1 MTNEAIKKDSPFL
14 TLLRNM
20 HPYRRGVGLC
30 GILIAAY
37 AVLYILYMLITAHQI
52 AVPELVLLLLI
63 AIIFPWHFRAAE
75 QDAHK
80 LKMQQK
86 RFAAFG
92 YIGVFY
98 ILGKYLWSCS
108 FLPDL
113 LIAFDVCKEP
123 ELPQWISLYD
133 YDMTGTLAC
142 MALSVLIL
150 ILSAPLGKHDR
161 LPRVMFVRLPAKK
174 KAFPVRLL
182 LCAAE
187 ASLLTIPL
195 LLLFDAAYVF
205 IGNFGCYQTWEETL
219 TQFMSGMRHT
229 LAYYIGAAA
238 EKIPAVWIAEL
249 IVREFQVYVYNRKQA
264 HTDTAENNP
273 DAQPDPA

>member
-1 MTNEAIKKDSPFL
+1 MTNETMKKSPFL

-52 AVPELVLLLLI
+52 AVPELVLLLLFAVI
-63 AIIFPWHFRAAE
+63 VPRPDHAAV
-75 QDAHK
+75 QDERK
-80 LKMQQK
+80 LKGQQK

-108 FLPDL
+108 FLPEL

-123 ELPQWISLYD
+123 ELPQWISPYD
-133 YDMTGTLAC
+133 YDMIGTLAS

-161 LPRVMFVRLPAKK
+161 LPRVMFVRLPADKK
-174 KAFPVRLL
+174 KFPVRLL
-182 LCAAE
+182 LYAAE
-187 ASLLTIPL
+187 AALLTISLRL
-195 LLLFDAAYVF
+195 LLVAAYDF

-219 TQFMSGMRHT
+219 TQLMSSMRET
-229 LAYYIGAAA
+229 LSYSIGESAG
-238 EKIPAVWIAEL
+238 KILAVWIAEL
-249 IVREFQVYVYNRKQA
+249 IVHEYQVYVYNRKQA
-264 HTDTAENNP
+264 HTDAAENNP
-273 DAQPDPA
+273 DAQIDPA

>member
-1 MTNEAIKKDSPFL
+1 
-14 TLLRNM
+14 M

-37 AVLYILYMLITAHQI
+37 AALFVLYLLLSQHQI
-52 AVPELVLLLLI
+52 AVPELVLLLLFAVI
-63 AIIFPWHFRAAE
+63 VPRPDHAAV
-75 QDAHK
+75 QDER
-80 LKMQQK
+80 KMKGQQK

-92 YIGVFY
+92 YTGVFY

-142 MALSVLIL
+142 MALSVLLL

-161 LPRVMFVRLPAKK
+161 LPRVMFVRLPADKK
-174 KAFPVRLL
+174 KFPVRLL
-182 LCAAE
+182 LYAAE
-187 ASLLTIPL
+187 AALLTISLRL
-195 LLLFDAAYVF
+195 LLIAAYDF

-219 TQFMSGMRHT
+219 TQLMSSMRET
-229 LAYYIGAAA
+229 LSYSIGESAG
-238 EKIPAVWIAEL
+238 KILAVWIAEL
-249 IVREFQVYVYNRKQA
+249 IIREYQVYVYNRKQA
-264 HTDTAENNP
+264 HTDAAENNP
-273 DAQPDPA
+273 DAQTDPA

>member
-1 MTNEAIKKDSPFL
+1 MTNETMKRSPFL

-37 AVLYILYMLITAHQI
+37 AALFVLYMLITAHQI

-75 QDAHK
+75 QDER
-80 LKMQQK
+80 KMKGQQK

-133 YDMTGTLAC
+133 YDMIGTLAC
-142 MALSVLIL
+142 MALSVLLL

-161 LPRVMFVRLPAKK
+161 LPRVIFVRLPADKK
-174 KAFPVRLL
+174 KFPVRLL
-182 LCAAE
+182 LYAAE
-187 ASLLTIPL
+187 AALLTIPL

-219 TQFMSGMRHT
+219 TQFMSGMRET
-229 LAYYIGAAA
+229 LSYSIGESAG
-238 EKIPAVWIAEL
+238 KILAVWIAEL
-249 IVREFQVYVYNRKQA
+249 IIREFQVYVYNRKQA
-264 HTDTAENNP
+264 HTDAAENNP

>member
-1 MTNEAIKKDSPFL
+1 MANEAIKKDSPFL

-37 AVLYILYMLITAHQI
+37 AVFDILYRLMSAHQI
-52 AVPELVLLLLI
+52 AVPELVLLMLI

-92 YIGVFY
+92 YIGIFY

-133 YDMTGTLAC
+133 YDMTGTPAC
-142 MALSVLIL
+142 MALSVLLL
-150 ILSAPLGKHDR
+150 ILSVPLGKHDR

-182 LCAAE
+182 LYAAE
-187 ASLLTIPL
+187 AALLTIPL

-205 IGNFGCYQTWEETL
+205 MGCFGYGTWKETL

-249 IVREFQVYVYNRKQA
+249 IIREFQVYVYNRKYA
-264 HTDTAENNP
+264 HP
-273 DAQPDPA
+273 DAAARHPGAAVNPG

>member
-1 MTNEAIKKDSPFL
+1 MTNETMKKSPFL
-14 TLLRNM
+14 SLLRNM

-37 AVLYILYMLITAHQI
+37 AASFVLYLLLSQHQI
-52 AVPELVLLLLI
+52 AVPELVLLLLFAFI
-63 AIIFPWHFRAAE
+63 VPRPDHAAV
-75 QDAHK
+75 QDER
-80 LKMQQK
+80 KMKGQQK

-108 FLPDL
+108 YLPDL

-133 YDMTGTLAC
+133 YDMIGTLAC
-142 MALSVLIL
+142 MALSVLLL

-161 LPRVMFVRLPAKK
+161 LPRVMFVRLPADKK
-174 KAFPVRLL
+174 KFPVRLL
-182 LCAAE
+182 LYAAE
-187 ASLLTIPL
+187 AALLTISLRL
-195 LLLFDAAYVF
+195 LLIAAYDF

-219 TQFMSGMRHT
+219 TQLMSSMRET
-229 LAYYIGAAA
+229 LSYSIGESAG
-238 EKIPAVWIAEL
+238 KILAVWIAEL
-249 IVREFQVYVYNRKQA
+249 IIREYQVYVYNRKQA
-264 HTDTAENNP
+264 HTDAAENNP
-273 DAQPDPA
+273 DAQTDPA